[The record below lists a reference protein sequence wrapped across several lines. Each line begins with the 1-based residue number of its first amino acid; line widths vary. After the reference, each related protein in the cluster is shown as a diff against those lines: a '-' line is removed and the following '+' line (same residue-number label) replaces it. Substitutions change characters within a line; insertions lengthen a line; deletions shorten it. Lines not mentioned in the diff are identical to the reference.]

1 MYSPR
6 RLSSKANVNG
16 GYHLNITTFD
26 GKYGNWLTTKNP
38 LQFQAATAYGNIGLA
53 PIYWGTKEEK
63 MDGITCISL
72 KK

>member
-1 MYSPR
+1 M
-6 RLSSKANVNG
+6 
-16 GYHLNITTFD
+16 NITTFD